1 MAPDTAAS
9 TDSIG
14 ARINALRD
22 QWHTKNHPFFQEL
35 AKGRLELNAMG
46 IYMAHHF
53 KFVEYALPS
62 FGLLYYRAPS
72 DVRNALVENMS
83 EEAGLKAIPVE
94 GHVPHDHYEF
104 ILGFC
109 AAAGLTEADVN
120 GLVLPPVWLGRAL
133 HYVQCLREEPIGVA
147 LNNEATIPAFTSHY
161 GFDHD
166 APEIG
171 FFVEHAEADL
181 EHSNRQISLCQK
193 YLDTP
198 ALQARALEVAE
209 MAVKLRWESI
219 THLHRRFV
227 LKEAELLPEGVGG

>member
-1 MAPDTAAS
+1 
-9 TDSIG
+9 
-14 ARINALRD
+14 
-22 QWHTKNHPFFQEL
+22 
-35 AKGRLELNAMG
+35 
-46 IYMAHHF
+46 
-53 KFVEYALPS
+53 
-62 FGLLYYRAPS
+62 
-72 DVRNALVENMS
+72 MS

-133 HYVQCLREEPIGVA
+133 HYVQGLRGEPIGVA
-147 LNNEATIPAFTSHY
+147 LAMQSTQEGQQVALNNEVTIPAFTSHY

-181 EHSNRQISLCQK
+181 KHSNCQISLCQK

-198 ALQARALEVAE
+198 TLQARALEVAE